1 MQLDNKILSKYK
13 KTKAGKLL
21 RGSQIVPFEAPTI
34 FSLNSLI
41 QVKAKEHSS
50 IHSIKFLVDSGASIS
65 VLPYPRFQVNQVSHN
80 NRMLLTANKEH
91 LKCYGQRRMSF
102 TIAGLPNLFIWTF
115 EVANVSQ
122 AILGADFFAEHDL
135 LIDCKTRSI
144 RTKDLT
150 TVVNACNCVEKKSE
164 LPAIIERELKAA
176 KTITQ
181 AQVNVKHYIN
191 TGNSQPIAQRCR
203 KLFGAKLDAVKEHF
217 KTLERQGIIRP
228 SKSPW
233 ASPLVV
239 VTKRDGSYRPCG
251 DYRKLNNHTVPDQY
265 PLPTIEDL
273 LHTVAKG
280 KWFSKIDLTKAYNQV
295 PMSEEDVMKTAIIT
309 PFGLFEWTRMPF
321 GLKCAAQ
328 TFQRLMDQ
336 VFRPLEDCARAYID
350 DVVIFSDTSEQ
361 HIKDVVSV
369 FKAAKEA
376 GLAINKDK
384 CEFIRSSIQFLGF
397 EVTHQQIKPLDSR
410 VASIKQLQH
419 PKNLKELRKFIGM
432 VGFYHRF
439 TPKLPNILAPLH
451 DLVAKS

>member
-102 TIAGLPNLFIWTF
+102 KIAGLPNLFTWTF

-164 LPAIIERELKAA
+164 LPAIIE
-176 KTITQ
+176 
-181 AQVNVKHYIN
+181 
-191 TGNSQPIAQRCR
+191 
-203 KLFGAKLDAVKEHF
+203 
-217 KTLERQGIIRP
+217 
-228 SKSPW
+228 
-233 ASPLVV
+233 
-239 VTKRDGSYRPCG
+239 
-251 DYRKLNNHTVPDQY
+251 
-265 PLPTIEDL
+265 
-273 LHTVAKG
+273 
-280 KWFSKIDLTKAYNQV
+280 
-295 PMSEEDVMKTAIIT
+295 
-309 PFGLFEWTRMPF
+309 
-321 GLKCAAQ
+321 
-328 TFQRLMDQ
+328 
-336 VFRPLEDCARAYID
+336 
-350 DVVIFSDTSEQ
+350 
-361 HIKDVVSV
+361 
-369 FKAAKEA
+369 
-376 GLAINKDK
+376 
-384 CEFIRSSIQFLGF
+384 
-397 EVTHQQIKPLDSR
+397 
-410 VASIKQLQH
+410 
-419 PKNLKELRKFIGM
+419 
-432 VGFYHRF
+432 
-439 TPKLPNILAPLH
+439 
-451 DLVAKS
+451 